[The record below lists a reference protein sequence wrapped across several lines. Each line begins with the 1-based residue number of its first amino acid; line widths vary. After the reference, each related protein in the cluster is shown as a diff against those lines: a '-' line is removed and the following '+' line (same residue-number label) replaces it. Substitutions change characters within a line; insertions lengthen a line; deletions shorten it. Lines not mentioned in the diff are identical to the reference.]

1 MSTGSPPN
9 PPEPDARRPGLRNR
23 VRRLVHPHRR
33 TVVRVS
39 LGTIAVIAL
48 LAIVGGAIRSL
59 RADGRQPASTDEID
73 ELPLAWVADLGAGT
87 IGGIATDG
95 DAIIVSTDQGLLR
108 LDAGCAVASDGA
120 TPSVTPSGE
129 QAVNDVSGG
138 RCEPVWRSTDPSG
151 ALSAPV
157 IFDERVFAGSSE
169 GRVFAFPLE
178 CAARCEPEWVGQ
190 AGDSQVSQ
198 AAVNDDFV
206 YVTSDRLYAFPSRCG
221 TGDRICAPVWSAP
234 IPGPPPPGPPAIGGG
249 LVVVTSAAAG
259 GSVYAFPAVCS
270 LPCPPVWAAT
280 TSGAPGPAAVQ
291 GDTAYVAAGGRLLAF
306 PVSCGATCDPEWS
319 GSFAT
324 ASTVGP
330 GAVAPP
336 FPQGD
341 LVYVGADDGTLWVF
355 PATCSGP
362 SCAPVRSFLVSDAE
376 LTRPASQG
384 GVVYVTSVD
393 GALHAVAGSCDPPQS
408 PCLPPVSVDLDA
420 PTTAAAAV
428 GEGAVY
434 AGDETGRLSAFSLRP
449 GP

>member
-1 MSTGSPPN
+1 MSTVSPPD
-9 PPEPDARRPGLRNR
+9 PAEPDARRPGLRNR
-23 VRRLVHPHRR
+23 VRRLLHPHRR

-39 LGTIAVIAL
+39 LGTIGVIAV
-48 LAIVGGAIRSL
+48 LALVGGAIRSL
-59 RADGRQPASTDEID
+59 GADGGQPAPTDEID
-73 ELPLAWVADLGAGT
+73 ELQAAWVADLGEGT

-95 DAIIVSTDQGLLR
+95 DAIIVSTEQGLLR
-108 LDAGCAVASDGA
+108 LDAACPVASDA
-120 TPSVTPSGE
+120 TTPSVTPS
-129 QAVNDVSGG
+129 SGQPG
-138 RCEPVWRSTDPSG
+138 SDGSGDCVPVWRSTEPNEP
-151 ALSAPV
+151 LSAPV

-169 GRVFAFPLE
+169 GRVFAFPVE

-190 AGDSQVSQ
+190 AGDGQVSQ

-206 YVTSDRLYAFPSRCG
+206 YVTTDRLYAFPSRCG

-234 IPGPPPPGPPAIGGG
+234 IPGPPPTGPPAIGGG
-249 LVVVTSAAAG
+249 LVVVTSSAAG

-270 LPCPPVWAAT
+270 IPCPPVWAAT
-280 TSGAPGPAAVQ
+280 TSGAPGPAAVH
-291 GDTAYVAAGGRLLAF
+291 GDAAYVAAGGRLLAF
-306 PVSCGATCDPEWS
+306 PVSCRATCDPEWS
-319 GSFAT
+319 GSFET
-324 ASTVGP
+324 TSTVGP

-355 PATCSGP
+355 PATCPGP

-376 LTRPASQG
+376 LTRPASLG
-384 GVVYVTSVD
+384 GVVYVTSID
-393 GALHAVAGSCDPPQS
+393 GALHAVAGSCDPPQT
-408 PCLPPVSVDLDA
+408 PCLQPVSVDLDA

-434 AGDETGRLSAFSLRP
+434 AGDVTGRLSAFSLRP